1 MEQIFKLGSV
11 STAAKARRV
20 LLTQSIR
27 GRMTKTDTSS
37 DGCAWGI
44 AVEGRDAERAVRI
57 LRAEGIRYEA
67 L

>member
-1 MEQIFKLGSV
+1 MEQLFKLGSV
-11 STAAKARRV
+11 SSAAKARRV
-20 LLTQSIR
+20 LLKESIR
-27 GRMTKTDTSS
+27 GRMTKTGTGE

-44 AVEGRDAERAVRI
+44 AVSGKDAARAAHL